1 MRRAER
7 LALQEGCIGRCAKI
21 GLSPRTLLAGR
32 HLPSDARTLPHMKQP
47 TTRLRASL
55 DPEAVRRLLL
65 DAGTS
70 LPLAKALGLVTERGG
85 ANADAHRKLK
95 QVSHFLRQLE
105 VPLRDLYARHSD
117 PVVVDAAAGKSYLG
131 LALYDVLMRPEG
143 RGRLLALE
151 TRPELVKRVSE
162 IASAQGWTGVEPIA
176 ARIAEAPLPERVH
189 LMVALHACDTA
200 TDEAL
205 VAAIRRNTDY
215 IAVVPCCQAEF
226 YRQLGDAAMPEPW
239 RLLWDHPLHRRE
251 LGATLTNAVRAS
263 VLRCLGYE
271 VTVTE
276 LAASEHSPKNELI
289 LGRRVGRF
297 HKPERARLEALLQA
311 LPLRPW
317 LVSELLPE
325 LLPGGQGSTQLS
337 GAGDGAAETEA

>member
-1 MRRAER
+1 
-7 LALQEGCIGRCAKI
+7 
-21 GLSPRTLLAGR
+21 
-32 HLPSDARTLPHMKQP
+32 MKKNP
-47 TTRLRASL
+47 TRLRASL
-55 DPEAVRRLLL
+55 DPDAVRRLLL
-65 DAGTS
+65 DSGTS
-70 LPLAKALGLVTERGG
+70 RTLAQALGLVTERGG

-95 QVSHFLRQLE
+95 QVAHFLRQLE
-105 VPLRDLYARHSD
+105 VPIRDLYARHAE

-131 LALYDVLMRPEG
+131 LALYEVLMRPEQ
-143 RGRLLALE
+143 RGRLMALE
-151 TRPELVKRVSE
+151 TRPELVRRVSE
-162 IASAQGWTGVEPIA
+162 IAAAQGWTGVEPVA
-176 ARIAEAPLPERVH
+176 SRIAEAPLPERVH

-205 VAAIRRNTDY
+205 IAAVRHNADY

-226 YRQLGDAAMPEPW
+226 YRQLGDKAMPEPW

-297 HKPERARLEALLQA
+297 HKPERARLASLLEA
-311 LPLRPW
+311 LPLRPM
-317 LVSELLPE
+317 LVEELLPE

-337 GAGDGAAETEA
+337 AADDGTAETDA